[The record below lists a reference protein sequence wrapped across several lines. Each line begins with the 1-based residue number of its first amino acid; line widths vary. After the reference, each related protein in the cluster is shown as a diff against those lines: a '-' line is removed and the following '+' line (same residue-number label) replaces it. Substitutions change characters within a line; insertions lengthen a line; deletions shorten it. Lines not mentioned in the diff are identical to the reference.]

1 MQDLSLITTWIH
13 DFLSSLMPG
22 WLTVTVECLL
32 IGMGLLLAYA
42 LLAHFYIY

>member
-22 WLTVTVECLL
+22 WLTVTVA
-32 IGMGLLLAYA
+32 MMV
-42 LLAHFYIY
+42 